1 MYNTGKYIL
10 GILLVSFTSLS
21 IVNKKPIGDR
31 VFVNEINLD
40 STVIKE
46 RNSFEKE
53 QYCDSIK
60 TQVKYE
66 IALLNKEL
74 NIK

>member
-21 IVNKKPIGDR
+21 IVNKKTI
-31 VFVNEINLD
+31 NNEIHMKEINLK
-40 STVIKE
+40 SLTLKE
-46 RNSFEKE
+46 NISIEKE
-53 QYCDSIK
+53 KHCDSIK
-60 TQVKYE
+60 TQIKYE